1 VRRISVKRLKGPGAC
16 AALSGGRPRG

>member
-1 VRRISVKRLKGPGAC
+1 VRRISVKRLNRSARR